1 MMEQQTLTYFVA
13 ASAYLYLKMFANTGV
28 QAYARFRYK
37 SFKYKEDSPFF
48 REELDPEKPEP
59 EILVRASAAWRND
72 LENIPIFL
80 VAALCGL
87 LTGVNPSL
95 YGWLLVA
102 FCAGRTVQTV
112 TLILGKQPWR
122 FLGYVAGQIAT
133 GTMFVMSLRQL
144 GW

>member
-1 MMEQQTLTYFVA
+1 MEQQTLTYFVA
-13 ASAYLYLKMFANTGV
+13 TSAYLYLKMFANSGV

-37 SFKYKEDSPFF
+37 SFKYKEDAPFF
-48 REELDPEKPEP
+48 REDLNPDKPEP
-59 EILVRASAAWRND
+59 DILMRASAAWRND

-87 LTGVNPSL
+87 LTGVSPSL
-95 YGWLLVA
+95 YGCLVVA

-112 TLILGKQPWR
+112 TLLWGKQPWR
-122 FLGYVAGQIAT
+122 FLGYFTGQIAT
-133 GTMFVMSLRQL
+133 GTMFVLCLRQL